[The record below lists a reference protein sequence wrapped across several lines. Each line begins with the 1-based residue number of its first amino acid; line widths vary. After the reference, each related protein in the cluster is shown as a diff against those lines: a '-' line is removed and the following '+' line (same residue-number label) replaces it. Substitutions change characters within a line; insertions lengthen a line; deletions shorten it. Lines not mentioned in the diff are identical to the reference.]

1 MQQFSLP
8 KDLKFCKQLLKNEKL
23 HFISLVN
30 SKRIPLR
37 RIPEVIYFYF
47 NASIEF

>member
-8 KDLKFCKQLLKNEKL
+8 KDLKFCKQLLKKEKL
-23 HFISLVN
+23 IFISLVN

-37 RIPEVIYFYF
+37 RIPEVIHFYF